1 MISIR
6 SVLDKDKAEE
16 IVEIDLNGKT
26 SFTDFMIIAS
36 ASNARLVKAISSH
49 LVEELKKLGI
59 NPQVEG
65 YEQSDWVLID
75 AGDVIIN
82 ILRPE
87 VRDFYKIEK
96 IWSSYSIDKNSEQLP
111 VLSS

>member
-1 MISIR
+1 MISVR

-16 IVEIDLNGKT
+16 IIEIDLKGKT
-26 SFTDFMIIAS
+26 SFTDIMIIAS

-49 LVEELKKLGI
+49 IVEELKKLGI
-59 NPQVEG
+59 HPQVEG
-65 YEQSDWVLID
+65 YAQSDWVLID

-82 ILRPE
+82 IFRPE

-96 IWSSYSIDKNSEQLP
+96 IWSSYSVDKNSGHLP
-111 VLSS
+111 VLNS